1 MVSNQSKIPPKYLF
15 LFGVFICIPVLVM
28 VILISVFSG
37 GKAHGLPH
45 EFAVD
50 NEQRIYMCFNSGLYV
65 VENGRFTFL
74 LPGQKGSYTLSVSD
88 NDMLTIADPLDIR
101 VVDLAK
107 SDLASGHLEVVQK
120 TRARGNTLYDIWSK
134 DWKTDPQNGATYRM
148 QTSSND
154 YKILREDANGTS
166 VFFTM
171 PHSDYVWNI
180 VVKTCCALVF
190 VYFVG
195 GFLVV
200 LRYTKKHPESQIHV
214 IYPWQVRKFW

>member
-1 MVSNQSKIPPKYLF
+1 MVINPSRIPPKYLF
-15 LFGVFICIPVLVM
+15 FYGVYTFIPVLVM

-37 GKAHGLPH
+37 GKAHGVPV

-74 LPGQKGSYTLSVSD
+74 LPENKGSYALSVSD
-88 NDMLTIADPLDIR
+88 DDMLTIADPLDIR

-107 SDLASGHLEVVQK
+107 SDLTSGHLEVVQK
-120 TRARGNTLYDIWSK
+120 TRARGNALYDIWSE
-134 DWKTDPQNGATYRM
+134 DWKTDPQNGATYHI
-148 QTSSND
+148 QTRSH
-154 YKILREDANGTS
+154 YYEILREDANGTS
-166 VFFTM
+166 LFFTM

-180 VVKTCCALVF
+180 IAKTAFALFF
-190 VYFVG
+190 VYIFVG
-195 GFLVV
+195 LLIIF
-200 LRYTKKHPESQIHV
+200 RYAKKHPEAQIHV